1 MKCVHI
7 LRLESRKAQISDL
20 NPYLSVNRQLK
31 LLQVPLSGFCYKNPA
46 LRESSRTA
54 SDEWIKDGMFEI
66 DMETP
71 FYGVPRLTAELK
83 CHTYREIINGGDR
96 YPVYVSRK
104 LESNFTHLLWPYLQS
119 KKI

>member
-7 LRLESRKAQISDL
+7 LRLASRKAQISDL

-54 SDEWIKDGMFEI
+54 SDERFKDKMLEI
-66 DMETP
+66 YMETP
-71 FYGVPRLTAELK
+71 FLVKE
-83 CHTYREIINGGDR
+83 
-96 YPVYVSRK
+96 
-104 LESNFTHLLWPYLQS
+104 HLSLWGEMF
-119 KKI
+119 KTTDTGIT